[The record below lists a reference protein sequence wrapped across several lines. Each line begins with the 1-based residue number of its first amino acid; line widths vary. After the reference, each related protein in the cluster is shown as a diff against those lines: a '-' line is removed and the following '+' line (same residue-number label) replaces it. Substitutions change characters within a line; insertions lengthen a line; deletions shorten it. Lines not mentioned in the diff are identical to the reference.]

1 MKHSR
6 NPQGKRWSCHTN
18 IPTSSPSGNRQG
30 IHDIS
35 VHLRSR
41 IVTYLV
47 VPWLRLHAPNAR
59 GLGAI
64 PDEGIRSR
72 VTAKSLHTTTKRR
85 KGWRVT
91 ISCAPQWGPAAAKQ
105 RNLKNRSSNKI
116 KLYIL
121 TSITVTLKNKATGWN
136 RGKRLFIHPWS
147 WQHHSQQQN
156 KGVTCVSING

>member
-1 MKHSR
+1 MLKFRFEGDLTHR
-6 NPQGKRWSCHTN
+6 VPEAGLEEGGPGGILGKAGEIVAWGKKPPVPSP
-18 IPTSSPSGNRQG
+18 PTSSPSGNRQG

-85 KGWRVT
+85 KG
-91 ISCAPQWGPAAAKQ
+91 
-105 RNLKNRSSNKI
+105 
-116 KLYIL
+116 
-121 TSITVTLKNKATGWN
+121 
-136 RGKRLFIHPWS
+136 
-147 WQHHSQQQN
+147 
-156 KGVTCVSING
+156 